1 MDSNYLL
8 QVDYHEHRTD
18 HPDYRHPY
26 PSTYSH
32 DDPQFWPYAYPT
44 QSTQYPRYISSQCDP
59 QPEVAAPPFVY
70 DQSAQP
76 VDDFATPTRL
86 GIFDISAMHAPVGS
100 AEPWGPRS
108 EGQCHSFVSP
118 SPFLSSRSLTTSAHT
133 SRNPVNFDNQ
143 VILSQNSLAQANP
156 YYPVPVPS
164 PPWVHPSPSSDAT
177 PPTSNSPSSSL
188 AHYASAPISP
198 PPATELLPTNPVV
211 DARAQDASEDVV
223 EPAPQSP
230 PATRSTQATGR
241 RPGACSRC
249 KKLKV
254 RAHSSIEFLSSGR

>member
-1 MDSNYLL
+1 MNYLL

-26 PSTYSH
+26 PPTFTPP

-44 QSTQYPRYISSQCDP
+44 TQSSLSNYPRYVPSHCEA
-59 QPEVAAPPFVY
+59 QPETAPPFVY

-76 VDDFATPTRL
+76 ADDFAAPTRL
-86 GIFDISAMHAPVGS
+86 GIFDISAMHAPIGS
-100 AEPWGPRS
+100 AEPWGPRD
-108 EGQCHSFVSP
+108 EGQSFVIRVAF
-118 SPFLSSRSLTTSAHT
+118 PFISSLLLPHNPRLLDIPEKP
-133 SRNPVNFDNQ
+133 PVNFDNQ
-143 VILSQNSLAQANP
+143 VALSQQNSLAQANP

-164 PPWVHPSPSSDAT
+164 PPWIHPSPSSDST
-177 PPTSNSPSSSL
+177 PGTSNSPSSTL
-188 AHYASAPISP
+188 AHYAAALMSP
-198 PPATELLPTNPVV
+198 PPITESLPSKPVTE
-211 DARAQDASEDVV
+211 AGTSTQDTSEDVT

-230 PATRSTQATGR
+230 PANRNTQATGR

-254 RAHSSIEFLSSGR
+254 HARSI

>member
-26 PSTYSH
+26 SSTYSH

-76 VDDFATPTRL
+76 VDDFAAPTRL

-118 SPFLSSRSLTTSAHT
+118 SPFLSSQSLTTSAHA
-133 SRNPVNFDNQ
+133 SRIQWILITKSSYLKTVSLKRIHITLFPYHPLLGFIHPRTRTLPLPRAIRHRLASRTMLPLLSPLLPRRNFCQPTPSWMPAPKTPLKTWLSPPLKAPLRRVAHRLRAVGPVH
-143 VILSQNSLAQANP
+143 
-156 YYPVPVPS
+156 VPVAR
-164 PPWVHPSPSSDAT
+164 SSR
-177 PPTSNSPSSSL
+177 
-188 AHYASAPISP
+188 Y
-198 PPATELLPTNPVV
+198 
-211 DARAQDASEDVV
+211 
-223 EPAPQSP
+223 
-230 PATRSTQATGR
+230 
-241 RPGACSRC
+241 
-249 KKLKV
+249 
-254 RAHSSIEFLSSGR
+254 AHSSIEFSSSGR